1 MSGALTAGLPE
12 IWVPVATDLAAEKPE
27 RIVKWG
33 RKVASRVLPK
43 RAGGILEARGL
54 HMTAAML
61 GALAQNTGPDEQWFV
76 HRPSLPEDILTV
88 RVRWFPGVEVT
99 DASLRDHVGAD
110 PTDKIVV
117 ADEQAATAPDG
128 SAAWTSKIASGPEQA
143 SGFITAF
150 RSGTVLVQ
158 ARLQVP
164 RPALAAVR
172 DDAERLI
179 GTLRIA

>member
-1 MSGALTAGLPE
+1 MPGVLSAGLPD
-12 IWVPVATDLAAEKPE
+12 IWVPVATDLATEKPE

-33 RKVASRVLPK
+33 RKVAGRVLPK
-43 RAGGILEARGL
+43 RAGGILEANGL
-54 HMTAAML
+54 DMTAAML

-76 HRPSLPEDILTV
+76 HRPSLPTNILTL
-88 RVRWFPGVEVT
+88 RVRWFPGVEIT
-99 DASLRDHVGAD
+99 EAALRDHVVAD

-117 ADEQAATAPDG
+117 ADEQAMTTSEG
-128 SAAWTSKIASGPEQA
+128 AARWTSTIVSGPEQA

-150 RSGTVLVQ
+150 PSGSVLVQ

-164 RPALAAVR
+164 RPSLAAVR

-179 GTLRIA
+179 GTLRVA